1 MPPYFNNYILDLEK
15 IETPYAHRPHPLP
28 VLRVSHAYAEAGLVY
43 QLVVMQNKI
52 NLSDNLISMR
62 IYDPNYSLVSFNSLL
77 INEMLDNYSYE
88 CLLGM
93 CHTCGRT

>member
-15 IETPYAHRPHPLP
+15 IETPYALRPHSLP
-28 VLRVSHAYAEAGLVY
+28 DPRVSHAYAEAGLVY
-43 QLVVMQNKI
+43 QLVVMQSKI
-52 NLSDNLISMR
+52 NVSDNLLSRR
-62 IYDPNYSLVSFNSLL
+62 IHDPNYSLVSINQLL

-88 CLLGM
+88 CLLVI